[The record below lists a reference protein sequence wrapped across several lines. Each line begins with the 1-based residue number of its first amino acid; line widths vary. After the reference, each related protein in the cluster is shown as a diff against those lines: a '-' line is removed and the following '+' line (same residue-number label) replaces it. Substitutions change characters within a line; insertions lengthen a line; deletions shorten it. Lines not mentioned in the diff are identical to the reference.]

1 MHTSADL
8 DYALRKFWELEA
20 IGMNNDNNDVYTPAE
35 KDAMAKVAASQCY
48 VDGRYEVGIPWI
60 QEEITLENN
69 RVLAQKR
76 LENLERSLQRRPE
89 VARKYNQVLSS
100 HLKKEY
106 IRKLTP
112 EESMVRPKWFLPH
125 FPVICEDKATTK
137 VRSVFDSAAK
147 FKGHSLN
154 DMMHAGPKLQNDLV
168 DILIRF
174 RSEPVALVGDICEM
188 FLQVTLAEKDRPYHC
203 ILWCSLETFRP
214 ADVYEFLR
222 LTFGNKA
229 SPYLAQD
236 DCQEHAKS
244 HSEEYPEA
252 AKTVLESMYM
262 DDVMKSVSNVEK
274 AVGLWRNL
282 TKLLGLAGMEIRKWC
297 SNEPDVLRDIPVE
310 DRAGNICFEDGN
322 MPTIKT
328 LGVLWKSKEDV
339 FTFQLVAPPY
349 DNNLTKRK
357 VISLMSK
364 IFDPLQILAPYTICA
379 KILMQQ
385 SWLRGVGWDDLLPTD
400 LAELWKTWLEHLP
413 ELASLQLPC
422 CYSRKGKTVV
432 MGTIHTFVDASEQAC
447 AAVSYLRQEYD
458 DGDVSVIFI
467 AVKPRV
473 APLKVITFPRHELV
487 AAVIGV
493 RRSKFVGNSLD
504 MMVKEYIF

>member
-1 MHTSADL
+1 M
-8 DYALRKFWELEA
+8 
-20 IGMNNDNNDVYTPAE
+20 
-35 KDAMAKVAASQCY
+35 
-48 VDGRYEVGIPWI
+48 DGRYEVGIPWI

-76 LENLERSLQRRPE
+76 LENLERSLQHRPE
-89 VARKYNQVLSS
+89 VARKYNEVLSS
-100 HLKKEY
+100 HLKKGY

-125 FPVICEDKATTK
+125 FPVIHEDKATTK

-147 FKGHSLN
+147 FKGCSLN

-168 DILIRF
+168 DILIHF

-188 FLQVTLAEKDRPYHC
+188 FLQVGLAEKDRPYHC

-222 LTFGNKA
+222 LTFGDKA

-236 DCQEHAKS
+236 VCQEYAKS

-262 DDVMKSVSNVEK
+262 DDVMNSVSNVEK
-274 AVGLWRNL
+274 SVGLWRNL
-282 TKLLGLAGMEIRKWC
+282 TKLLGLAGMKIRKWC

-310 DRAGNICFEDGN
+310 DRAGNIRLEDGN

-349 DNNLTKRK
+349 DDNLTKRK

-364 IFDPLQILAPYTICA
+364 VFDPLQILAPYTIRV

-385 SWLRGVGWDDLLPTD
+385 SWLRGVGWDDPLPTD

-413 ELASLQLPC
+413 ELASLQLPR

-432 MGTIHTFVDASEQAC
+432 LGTIHTFVDASEQAC

-458 DGDVSVIFI
+458 NGDVSVIFVT
-467 AVKPRV
+467 AKPHV
-473 APLKVITFPRHELV
+473 APLKVITVPRLELV
-487 AAVIGV
+487 ATVIGV
-493 RRSKFVGNSLD
+493 
-504 MMVKEYIF
+504 